1 MLNLAKTI
9 QKNREIMA
17 SRQSGRILTGTLS
30 AVDTYQTNDNEKV
43 DCGVV
48 FYGDYRIL
56 ISLKSLN
63 IKHNENE
70 TDQEQILLNLKK
82 AARGMIGSEIDFIVT
97 KIDKENKIA
106 IGSRK
111 LAMERRKNIELN
123 RHKVGDKVKVRVIS
137 VGTDS
142 CKVECCGIE
151 TKVPIK
157 EIAWGYVNEISTYVQ
172 VGIKLDAIIKEID
185 AENNNIRVSI
195 KDATKDHYEDYVK
208 TINKGSIYAATVTG
222 IAEYGIFLSIK
233 ERECLS
239 VLCPLPKWSNFNPIE
254 GQIYSIKIKAIDCE
268 KKKIS
273 GNLMRLIS
281 NGKSN

>member
-1 MLNLAKTI
+1 MLNLSNTMK
-9 QKNREIMA
+9 KNREVMA
-17 SRQSGRILTGTLS
+17 SRQSRRILTGTLS
-30 AVDTYQTNDNEKV
+30 AVDTYETNDNEKV

-63 IKHNENE
+63 IKHKENE
-70 TDQEQILLNLKK
+70 TDPEKILLNLKK
-82 AARGMIGSEIDFIVT
+82 VARGMIGCEIDFIVT
-97 KIDKENKIA
+97 KIDKTNNIA
-106 IGSRK
+106 IASRK
-111 LAMERRKNIELN
+111 LAMGRRKNIELS
-123 RHKVGDKVKVRVIS
+123 RHKEGDIVQVRVIS
-137 VGTDS
+137 VGSDS

-157 EIAWGYVNEISTYVQ
+157 EIAWGYVNDISAYVQ
-172 VGIKLDAIIKEID
+172 VGIKLNAKIKEID
-185 AENNNIRVSI
+185 AENENISVSI
-195 KDATKDHYEDYVK
+195 KDATIDHYDDYVK

-222 IAEYGIFLSIK
+222 IADYGIFLSIK

-254 GQIYSIKIKAIDCE
+254 GQIYSIKIKAIDSE

-281 NGKSN
+281 NGIRN